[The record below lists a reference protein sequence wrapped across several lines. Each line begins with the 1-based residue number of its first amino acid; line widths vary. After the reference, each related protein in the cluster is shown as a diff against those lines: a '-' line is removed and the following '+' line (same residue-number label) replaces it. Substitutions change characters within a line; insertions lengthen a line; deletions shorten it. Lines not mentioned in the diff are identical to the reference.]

1 MSNYLLPFYSKNSE
15 GYDMRNSFQK
25 RRSIRKYKKKE
36 LSDIK
41 IKRIL
46 NAARWAPS
54 AHNAQPWRF
63 LIIKE
68 RSIKSKMAKS
78 MAEIWKK
85 DLFSD
90 GLNKRKCIE
99 LVNSSIN
106 RFTESPVLILACL
119 TMKDMNKYPDKR
131 RREIEYIMAIQSVA
145 AAIGNLLLATEL
157 EDLGACWFCAPLF
170 CKDIVRKT
178 LGLSK
183 DIEPQALITL
193 GYPDEKPEPPK
204 RIILKEILL

>member
-1 MSNYLLPFYSKNSE
+1 
-15 GYDMRNSFQK
+15 MRDLFLK
-25 RRSIRKYKKKE
+25 RRSIRKYKKTE

-46 NAARWAPS
+46 DVARWAPS

-68 RSIKSKMAKS
+68 LPIKSKLAKS

-85 DLFSD
+85 DLFSN
-90 GLNKRKCIE
+90 GLYKGKCTR

-131 RREIEYIMAIQSVA
+131 RREIEYIMATQSVA
-145 AAIGNLLLATEL
+145 AAIENILLAAEY
-157 EDLGACWFCAPLF
+157 EGVGACWFCAPLF
-170 CKDIVRKT
+170 CKDIIRKT

-183 DIEPQALITL
+183 DIDPQAIITL
-193 GYPDEKPEPPK
+193 GYSDEKPETPP
-204 RIILKEILL
+204 RIILEEILL

>member
-1 MSNYLLPFYSKNSE
+1 
-15 GYDMRNSFQK
+15 MRNLFQK
-25 RRSIRKYKKKE
+25 RKSIRKYKKTE

-41 IKRIL
+41 IKKIL

-68 RSIKSKMAKS
+68 SSIKSKLAKS

-85 DLFSD
+85 DLISN
-90 GLNKRKCIE
+90 GLSKGKRMKLI
-99 LVNSSIN
+99 NSSIN
-106 RFTESPVLILACL
+106 RFTESPLLILACL

-131 RREIEYIMAIQSVA
+131 RREIEYIMGIQSVA
-145 AAIGNLLLATEL
+145 VAIGNILLAADIE
-157 EDLGACWFCAPLF
+157 ELGACWFCAPLF
-170 CKDIVRKT
+170 CKDVVRKT

-193 GYPDEKPEPPK
+193 GYPDEKPENPQ
-204 RIILKEILL
+204 RIMLEEILL

>member
-1 MSNYLLPFYSKNSE
+1 
-15 GYDMRNSFQK
+15 MREVFQK
-25 RRSIRKYKKKE
+25 RRSIRKYKKRE

-46 NAARWAPS
+46 NTARWAPS
-54 AHNAQPWRF
+54 AHNSQPWRF

-68 RSIKSKMAKS
+68 STIKLKLAKS
-78 MAEIWKK
+78 MAEIWKR
-85 DLFSD
+85 DFFP
-90 GLNKRKCIE
+90 GRLNKGKRAE
-99 LVNSSIN
+99 LINSSIK
-106 RFTESPVLILACL
+106 RFSESPVLILACL

-131 RREIEYIMAIQSVA
+131 RREIEHILAIQSVA
-145 AAIGNLLLATEL
+145 AAIENILLATEL

-193 GYPDEKPEPPK
+193 GYPDEKPKTPQ
-204 RIILKEILL
+204 RIMLEEILL

>member
-1 MSNYLLPFYSKNSE
+1 
-15 GYDMRNSFQK
+15 MRNLFQK
-25 RRSIRKYKKKE
+25 RRSIRKYKKRE

-46 NAARWAPS
+46 DTARWAPS

-68 RSIKSKMAKS
+68 SSIKLKLAKS
-78 MAEIWKK
+78 MAKMWEK
-85 DLFSD
+85 DLLSD
-90 GLNKRKCIE
+90 GLNRGTRIE
-99 LVNSSIN
+99 LINSSLN

-131 RREIEYIMAIQSVA
+131 RRKIEYIMAIQSVA
-145 AAIGNLLLATEL
+145 AAIVNVLLATEL
-157 EDLGACWFCAPLF
+157 EELGACWFCTPLF

-193 GYPDEKPEPPK
+193 GYPDEEPETPQ
-204 RIILKEILL
+204 RIMLEEILL